1 VRDLEVKL
9 SIAIFFSLSEVI
21 AFTTIRYVIYYI
33 FVAFVESGGYG
44 MELLFLLG
52 FGLLGAGLAM
62 TGDDDEESAPAEG
75 FTFDD
80 DQAVGTENDDILTVG
95 DFPEGVTTI
104 PEILGQGGDDL
115 IDLNVPPDLYDDFG
129 DDVINANGVSGR
141 VDGGAGDD
149 TITGFF
155 SGGTIAGGAGDDS
168 IDVASLSSDSLIV
181 DGGEGDDFIDATD
194 AAGGQA
200 LGGAGNDTIVAQGV
214 GEAEGGSALFPDGGE
229 GDDLI
234 RFTAYSDFFPG
245 YFVADQVVRGGEGA
259 DTFEIL
265 VNEGQHDSSLDDDV
279 YSDTSLWSV
288 PNVEIADFEPGV
300 DKLVIEAS
308 RHDDAYEL
316 ADVRMEEVDDGNGGL
331 STNVILAYEHDT
343 LNTREIVVSL
353 NATGVSCSD
362 IEVEYLGETYPVP
375 TT

>member
-1 VRDLEVKL
+1 
-9 SIAIFFSLSEVI
+9 
-21 AFTTIRYVIYYI
+21 
-33 FVAFVESGGYG
+33 
-44 MELLFLLG
+44 MELLLLLG

-80 DQAVGTENDDILTVG
+80 DQAVGTENDDILTVR

-115 IDLNVPPDLYDDFG
+115 IDLNVPPDLHDDFG

-168 IDVASLSSDSLIV
+168 IDVASLSSDSLII

-308 RHDDAYEL
+308 RHDDAYDL
-316 ADVRMEEVDDGNGGL
+316 ADVRIEEVDDGHGAR
-331 STNVILAYEHDT
+331 STNVILAYDHDT
-343 LNTREIVVSL
+343 LSTREIVVSL
-353 NATGVSCSD
+353 NATGVSWSD